1 MGFPNLNNLV
11 PYHYKMCQLYL
22 GALIEKITLTMQHRS
37 IFLTSFI
44 VVFVSMRTSA
54 KYAVVID
61 GKSQAEAYIPKHKEC
76 VTKVGLYEEMC
87 LPPNR
92 PSNCSEESWKQL
104 HFLKPPVLPCPST
117 FSKAQIEICP
127 KLKDFNG
134 TLDVSKIFLF
144 IKKSPL
150 CPDLDQHRQSSV
162 K

>member
-1 MGFPNLNNLV
+1 M
-11 PYHYKMCQLYL
+11 YQLYL
-22 GALIEKITLTMQHRS
+22 GALVEKITLTMGHRR

-44 VVFVSMRTSA
+44 MIFVSTRTSA

-61 GKSQAEAYIPKHKEC
+61 GKSQAEAFIPKHKEC

-92 PSNCSEESWKQL
+92 PTNCSEESWKQL
-104 HFLKPPVLPCPST
+104 HFLKPPILPCPST
-117 FSKAQIEICP
+117 VSKAHIEICP

-134 TLDVSKIFLF
+134 TLDVSMIFLS
-144 IKKSPL
+144 IKKSP
-150 CPDLDQHRQSSV
+150 CM

>member
-22 GALIEKITLTMQHRS
+22 GALIEKITLTMQHRY
-37 IFLTSFI
+37 IFLSSFI
-44 VVFVSMRTSA
+44 VIFVSTRTSFA

-61 GKSQAEAYIPKHKEC
+61 GKSQAEAFIPKHKEC

-92 PSNCSEESWKQL
+92 PTNCSEESWKQL
-104 HFLKPPVLPCPST
+104 HFLKPPILPCPST
-117 FSKAQIEICP
+117 VSKAHIEICP

-134 TLDVSKIFLF
+134 TLDVSKIFLS
-144 IKKSPL
+144 IKKIPFMS
-150 CPDLDQHRQSSV
+150 
-162 K
+162 

>member
-1 MGFPNLNNLV
+1 
-11 PYHYKMCQLYL
+11 MCQLYL
-22 GALIEKITLTMQHRS
+22 GALIEKITLTMQHRR

-44 VVFVSMRTSA
+44 VVFVSTRTSA

-134 TLDVSKIFLF
+134 TLDVSKIFLC
-144 IKKSPL
+144 IKNPL
-150 CPDLDQHRQSSV
+150 YVLI
-162 K
+162 

>member
-1 MGFPNLNNLV
+1 
-11 PYHYKMCQLYL
+11 MCQLYL
-22 GALIEKITLTMQHRS
+22 GALIEKISLTMEHLH
-37 IFLTSFI
+37 IFPTIFI
-44 VVFVSMRTSA
+44 MIFVSTRTSA

-134 TLDVSKIFLF
+134 TLDVSKIFLC
-144 IKKSPL
+144 IKKIPFMS
-150 CPDLDQHRQSSV
+150 
-162 K
+162 

>member
-1 MGFPNLNNLV
+1 
-11 PYHYKMCQLYL
+11 MCQLYL
-22 GALIEKITLTMQHRS
+22 GALIEKITLTMGHRR

-44 VVFVSMRTSA
+44 MIFVSTRTSA

-61 GKSQAEAYIPKHKEC
+61 GKSLAEAFIPKHKEC

-92 PSNCSEESWKQL
+92 PTNCSEESWKQL
-104 HFLKPPVLPCPST
+104 HFLKPPILPCPST
-117 FSKAQIEICP
+117 VSKAHIEICP

-134 TLDVSKIFLF
+134 TLDVSMIFLS
-144 IKKSPL
+144 IKKSP
-150 CPDLDQHRQSSV
+150 CM

>member
-22 GALIEKITLTMQHRS
+22 GALIEKITLTMGHRR

-44 VVFVSMRTSA
+44 MIFVSTRTSA

-61 GKSQAEAYIPKHKEC
+61 GKSLAEAFIPKHKEC

-104 HFLKPPVLPCPST
+104 HFLKPPVLQCPST
-117 FSKAQIEICP
+117 VSKAHIEICP

-134 TLDVSKIFLF
+134 TLDVSMIFLS
-144 IKKSPL
+144 IKKSP
-150 CPDLDQHRQSSV
+150 CM

>member
-1 MGFPNLNNLV
+1 M
-11 PYHYKMCQLYL
+11 YQLYL
-22 GALIEKITLTMQHRS
+22 GALIEKITLTMDHRC

-44 VVFVSMRTSA
+44 VIFVSTRTSFA

-61 GKSQAEAYIPKHKEC
+61 GKSHAEAFIPKHKEC

-92 PSNCSEESWKQL
+92 PTNCSEESWKQL
-104 HFLKPPVLPCPST
+104 HFLKPPVLQCPST
-117 FSKAQIEICP
+117 VSKAHIEICP

-134 TLDVSKIFLF
+134 TLDVSMIFLS
-144 IKKSPL
+144 IKKSP
-150 CPDLDQHRQSSV
+150 CM